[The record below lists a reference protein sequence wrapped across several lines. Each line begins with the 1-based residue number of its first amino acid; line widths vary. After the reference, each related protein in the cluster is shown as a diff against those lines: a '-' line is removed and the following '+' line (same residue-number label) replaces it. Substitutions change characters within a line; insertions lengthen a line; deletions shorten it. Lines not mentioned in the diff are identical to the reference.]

1 MDETTT
7 GWFGRLK
14 NWLADEI
21 TLFARCIRS
30 SSPDRSSAA
39 VVFLVIIA
47 GCLTCMFC
55 SYLKPTFPK
64 NVVPWLIISF
74 EFAAAIVCVLL
85 ILCKARPSDG
95 VTDGDLQPWHRFI
108 RRNIKLISIFPF
120 YFAIFIFDVLRLIAD
135 VTCKDARVA
144 CEGVEDRIIHIDD
157 LFYPMARTVF
167 LFIELLVCVKFNRVH
182 IVNQTTLVLAGLAI
196 VQATNLSVWLDA
208 LLHESNVFPHER
220 NWTYELYTCFNRS
233 EVNIS
238 DHFRHC
244 FLRTTGE
251 YQMLEFASPYLYP
264 FIMEYLMLVT
274 ECVADWFFSDAA
286 GRHDEAENVQQ
297 PQQRSK
303 ATGIRASSLFAPVT
317 WLQRVF
323 AGWFSSGTETVT
335 AAPPPPQPRNRR
347 LYFVV
352 GCVILLLLNIVF
364 VIFSVFEVRLDYD
377 IKYRYIFTAYRI
389 GYRIG
394 YWINLLLAAL
404 IGYCSSRRFPS
415 VQTNPNSFQYVVI
428 LSCIGPI
435 MQCIF
440 SIVAILQKDLVSLL
454 LKMFLVEE
462 IAMHIL
468 QICAQVAFYAYAK
481 NIQIQPLADRSGNH
495 RILMGVML
503 HFVMCN
509 FALWVENSFVTTRS
523 LATSWQNQYFEEW
536 PVVYNFFN
544 PLALFFRFN
553 SVLLFLNVL
562 FDIKHSSRS
571 SHVA

>member
-120 YFAIFIFDVLRLIAD
+120 YFAIFIFDVLRLIAS
-135 VTCKDARVA
+135 VTCIDAWVA
-144 CEGVEDRIIHIDD
+144 CNSVEDRVVHRDD
-157 LFYPMARTVF
+157 LLYPVARTVY
-167 LFIELLVCVKFNRVH
+167 LFVELLVCVKFNRVH

-208 LLHESNVFPHER
+208 LLHESNVFPPER
-220 NWTYELYTCFNRS
+220 NWTYELSICF
-233 EVNIS
+233 NIS

-251 YQMLEFASPYLYP
+251 YQMLESASPYLYP

-286 GRHDEAENVQQ
+286 GRNDEAEHVQQ
-297 PQQRSK
+297 PQQRSE
-303 ATGIRASSLFAPVT
+303 ATGTRASSLFAPVT
-317 WLQRVF
+317 WLQWVF
-323 AGWFSSGTETVT
+323 AGWFTSGTETVI
-335 AAPPPPQPRNRR
+335 AAPPAPQPRDRR
-347 LYFVV
+347 LYFLV
-352 GCVILLLLNIVF
+352 GLVILLILSIVF
-364 VIFSVFEVRLDYD
+364 VMLCVFEACLDYD
-377 IKYRYIFTAYRI
+377 IKYRDIFT

-394 YWINLLLAAL
+394 YWIILLLAAL
-404 IGYCSSRRFPS
+404 IGYASSRRLPS
-415 VQTNPNSFQYVVI
+415 VHTNPNGFEYVVI

-435 MQCIF
+435 MQGIF
-440 SIVAILQKDLVSLL
+440 SIVAIVHKVSVPTG
-454 LKMFLVEE
+454 MFLTEE
-462 IAMHIL
+462 IIHIL
-468 QICAQVAFYAYAK
+468 QICAQVVFYAYAK
-481 NIQIQPLADRSGNH
+481 DIQIQPLADRSGNH
-495 RILMGVML
+495 QILMGVML
-503 HFVMCN
+503 HFAMCN
-509 FALWVENSFVTTRS
+509 FALWAEDS
-523 LATSWQNQYFEEW
+523 
-536 PVVYNFFN
+536 
-544 PLALFFRFN
+544 
-553 SVLLFLNVL
+553 
-562 FDIKHSSRS
+562 
-571 SHVA
+571 